1 MGNGRDTNGYYAS
14 KVFDTTKVMDED
26 GNFLPVAPN
35 NPRYNFCKNYKT
47 IRYDKPTN

>member
-26 GNFLPVAPN
+26 GNFLPVAPS
-35 NPRYNFCKNYKT
+35 NPRYNYCKNYKT